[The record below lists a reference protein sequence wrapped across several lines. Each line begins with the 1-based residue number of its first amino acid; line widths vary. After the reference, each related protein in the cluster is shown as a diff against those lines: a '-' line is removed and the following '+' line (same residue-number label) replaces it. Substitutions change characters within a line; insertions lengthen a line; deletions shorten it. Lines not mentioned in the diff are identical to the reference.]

1 MTICIVYYCHH
12 IPSYLLYNL
21 LFSLKRKGHLGS
33 SEYYVLV
40 VFFSAIYFFVFISN
54 KLYPEAVSRFKSS
67 TGYCN
72 LNTQGLCCG
81 QIKCD
86 EYLLRWGMRVRHFK
100 HTLSL
105 KHTCVNISVKVKRF
119 ISAPL
124 VASHGNAI
132 GAFFFKETCLK
143 QFSYSGTFFVHS
155 CSNISHLT
163 RLFSFLWF
171 MDRNVFIS
179 DLCAVRYGNKT
190 ALVIMLWLLRV
201 VRHRL
206 VYFHKDSDQRNVK

>member
-40 VFFSAIYFFVFISN
+40 VFFQLYTFLFLSQTSCILKLFI
-54 KLYPEAVSRFKSS
+54 VFKSF

-72 LNTQGLCCG
+72 LNTQGLSSG

-132 GAFFFKETCLK
+132 GAFFFLKRPVWNSLAIQEHFLSTHVQTSVTSHASSASCDLWTVMCL
-143 QFSYSGTFFVHS
+143 
-155 CSNISHLT
+155 
-163 RLFSFLWF
+163 
-171 MDRNVFIS
+171 
-179 DLCAVRYGNKT
+179 
-190 ALVIMLWLLRV
+190 
-201 VRHRL
+201 
-206 VYFHKDSDQRNVK
+206 

>member
-21 LFSLKRKGHLGS
+21 FFSLKRKGHLGS

-40 VFFSAIYFFVFISN
+40 VFFFFLPQTSCIL
-54 KLYPEAVSRFKSS
+54 KLFLVFKSF

-72 LNTQGLCCG
+72 LNTQGLSSG

-132 GAFFFKETCLK
+132 GAFFFFKETCLK

-206 VYFHKDSDQRNVK
+206 VYFHKDSDWRNVK